1 MVTMKQIE
9 QGIAA
14 YLDSELMPQLSKTS
28 NGLEKVIA
36 GTAISLFIRKS
47 GTILESYKD
56 NKMVQMLGI
65 MDEDGNV
72 DVDLLA
78 TELKKNISDDGVKID
93 VPMIGAM
100 TFHKE
105 DVTKLHE
112 YITEL

>member
-1 MVTMKQIE
+1 MVTMKEIE
-9 QGIAA
+9 SGIAA
-14 YLDSELMPQLSKTS
+14 YLDAELMPKLPTS
-28 NGLEKVIA
+28 GLEKVIA
-36 GTAISLFIRKS
+36 GTAISLFIKRS

-56 NKMVQMLGI
+56 NKVVQMLGV
-65 MDEDGNV
+65 MDTEGNV

-78 TELKKNISDDGVKID
+78 TELKKNMPEDGIKID

-112 YITEL
+112 YITE

>member
-1 MVTMKQIE
+1 MVTMKEIE
-9 QGIAA
+9 SGIAA
-14 YLDSELMPQLSKTS
+14 YLDAELMPKLPTS
-28 NGLEKVIA
+28 GLEKVIA
-36 GTAISLFIRKS
+36 GTAISLFIKRS

-56 NKMVQMLGI
+56 NKVVQMLGV
-65 MDEDGNV
+65 MDTEGNV

-78 TELKKNISDDGVKID
+78 TELKKNMPEDGIKID

-112 YITEL
+112 YIAE

>member
-9 QGIAA
+9 QGVAA
-14 YLDSELMPQLSKTS
+14 YLDTELMPQLPST
-28 NGLEKVIA
+28 GLEKVLA
-36 GTAISLFIRKS
+36 GTAISLFIRRS

-56 NKMVQMLGI
+56 NKTIQMLGV
-65 MDEDGNV
+65 MDGEGNV

-78 TELKKNISDDGVKID
+78 TELKKNIPDEGVKVDI
-93 VPMIGAM
+93 PMIGAM
-100 TFHKE
+100 KFHKE

>member
-9 QGIAA
+9 QGVAA
-14 YLDSELMPQLSKTS
+14 YLDNELMPQLSKTTS
-28 NGLEKVIA
+28 GLEKVLA

-56 NKMVQMLGI
+56 NKMIQMLGV
-65 MDEDGNV
+65 MDSEGNV

-78 TELKKNISDDGVKID
+78 EELKKNISEDGVKIE

-105 DVTKLHE
+105 DINKLYD
-112 YITEL
+112 YIAE